1 MSKNILLIAF
11 VTFSSLCFAATPKFS
26 PNTLSVYGPVKVQK
40 PLILDSVDVKG
51 KKYSD
56 DNLLS
61 TAINFPEQSKFTGVL
76 FVDTAGYFR
85 PAKPTAGQ
93 VFYFVSFYVNNDR
106 YAKAKIKVKS
116 PDRFELY
123 INDKKEADKKTTE
136 DSLKNAK
143 SADADLSG
151 NIKGAR
157 ILLKYLVSEKSKAEP
172 AFQITIEPDKKDS
185 TAVYTFDNK
194 GLRPVTIEDILIGK
208 RVSGVSVSPGGKF
221 VLINY
226 NTTDN
231 EGKVSYQVEVIETK
245 QNRVIFSENSN
256 RTQLGWMPK
265 SDILR
270 YFLDTDNGRSL
281 FTLDPLTGKTTLV
294 ASGLPKVSYIFS
306 PEEKYLY
313 YSKDEKMEPKSPK
326 GLNRLVSPEDRQ
338 DYYRS
343 RYFIY
348 QYDLASG
355 LSQQLTY
362 GANTANI
369 SDISRDGRY
378 LLIRSSMETVTEQPF
393 SKNTMIML
401 DLETMKTDTLWKNEK
416 FAGGADFSPD
426 GKQILISGGPGA
438 FGGVGLNIK
447 PGQIANSY
455 DTQAFIMN
463 LATRS
468 IDPITKNFNPAVED
482 LWWNKKDNCVY
493 MRVQDKDCL
502 FVYRYTPLTRKFEKL
517 PLKEDLVRSFSM
529 ADEALVAAYSGNGL
543 RNSTRAYVLNLKNQQ
558 STLVADPYEPRLSKL
573 ELGEVNDW
581 NFTAADGTVIE
592 GRCYL
597 PPHFDPAK
605 KYPLIVYY
613 YGGTSPTQ
621 RTFESTY
628 PLQVYA
634 GMDYVVY
641 AINPSGTTGYGQ
653 EFAARHV
660 NAWGK
665 MTADEIIEGTRQFV
679 AAHPYVDGRK
689 MACIGA
695 SYGGFMTQYVIT
707 RTDMF
712 AAAVS
717 HAGISSLASYWGEG
731 YWGYTYSAGASTGS
745 YPWNNKDLYIEQSP
759 LFHADKIKTP
769 LLLTHGTADT
779 NVPPGE
785 SIQMYTALKIL
796 GKPVEFVQVEGE
808 NHIILDFKKRIE
820 WNQTIYAWFAK
831 WLKNDSGWWNELY
844 GDK

>member
-40 PLILDSVDVKG
+40 PLLLDSVDVKG

-61 TAINFPEQSKFTGVL
+61 TAVNFPEQSKFTGVL

-143 SADADLSG
+143 TAEADLSG
-151 NIKGAR
+151 NIKGTR

-245 QNRVIFSENSN
+245 QNKVIFSENSN

-270 YFLDTDNGRSL
+270 YFTDTDNGRSL
-281 FTLDPLTGKTTLV
+281 YTLNPLTGTVTLI
-294 ASGLPKVSYIFS
+294 ASNLPKQNFIFS
-306 PEEKYLY
+306 PDEKNLY

-326 GLNRLVSPEDRQ
+326 GLNRLSSPEDRQ

-348 QYDLASG
+348 RYELESG
-355 LSQQLTY
+355 LSQQLTF
-362 GANTANI
+362 GMNTANI

-426 GKQILISGGPGA
+426 GKQILISGGPDA
-438 FGGVGLNIK
+438 FNGIGLNIK
-447 PGQIANSY
+447 PG
-455 DTQAFIMN
+455 
-463 LATRS
+463 
-468 IDPITKNFNPAVED
+468 
-482 LWWNKKDNCVY
+482 
-493 MRVQDKDCL
+493 
-502 FVYRYTPLTRKFEKL
+502 
-517 PLKEDLVRSFSM
+517 
-529 ADEALVAAYSGNGL
+529 
-543 RNSTRAYVLNLKNQQ
+543 
-558 STLVADPYEPRLSKL
+558 
-573 ELGEVNDW
+573 
-581 NFTAADGTVIE
+581 
-592 GRCYL
+592 
-597 PPHFDPAK
+597 
-605 KYPLIVYY
+605 
-613 YGGTSPTQ
+613 
-621 RTFESTY
+621 
-628 PLQVYA
+628 
-634 GMDYVVY
+634 
-641 AINPSGTTGYGQ
+641 
-653 EFAARHV
+653 
-660 NAWGK
+660 
-665 MTADEIIEGTRQFV
+665 
-679 AAHPYVDGRK
+679 
-689 MACIGA
+689 
-695 SYGGFMTQYVIT
+695 
-707 RTDMF
+707 
-712 AAAVS
+712 
-717 HAGISSLASYWGEG
+717 
-731 YWGYTYSAGASTGS
+731 
-745 YPWNNKDLYIEQSP
+745 
-759 LFHADKIKTP
+759 
-769 LLLTHGTADT
+769 
-779 NVPPGE
+779 
-785 SIQMYTALKIL
+785 
-796 GKPVEFVQVEGE
+796 
-808 NHIILDFKKRIE
+808 
-820 WNQTIYAWFAK
+820 
-831 WLKNDSGWWNELY
+831 
-844 GDK
+844 